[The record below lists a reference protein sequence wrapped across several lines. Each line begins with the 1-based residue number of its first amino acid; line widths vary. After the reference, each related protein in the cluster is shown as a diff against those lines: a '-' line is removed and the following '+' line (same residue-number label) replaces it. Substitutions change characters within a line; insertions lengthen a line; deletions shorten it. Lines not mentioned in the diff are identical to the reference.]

1 LPNSN
6 RSAWLR
12 NCLGTCSHQRML
24 FGMPWDFWLIFIVL
38 GVFLPWRGRRR
49 IRKLLALPEV
59 TGRER
64 IRLYLSTILFQW
76 VLTALIG
83 WRAFSRGFGESELGL
98 SAPWTPKI
106 LLITFAGAILIA
118 LGHWL
123 NLRRMAGISHP
134 SMDSLRAMA
143 KRIFPRS
150 GSELL
155 VFLLLA
161 LTAGVCEEFIFR
173 GFVIAALSRAQ
184 LATWE
189 VILWSSLM
197 FGAAHLYQGK
207 GGSIGTGLLGVVLA
221 GARIA
226 YHSLLPVMVWHAVL
240 DVVAGIAGAKYL
252 TSKTSPEAGILI
264 ENRQ

>member
-1 LPNSN
+1 
-6 RSAWLR
+6 
-12 NCLGTCSHQRML
+12 ML

-38 GVFLPWRGRRR
+38 GVFLPWRGRQR
-49 IRKLLALPEV
+49 IRKLLALSKV
-59 TGRER
+59 TGRDR

-83 WRAFSRGFGESELGL
+83 WRAFSRGLSTSELGL

-123 NLRRMAGISHP
+123 NLHRMAGMNHP
-134 SMDSLRAMA
+134 SIDSLRAMA
-143 KRIFPRS
+143 ARIFPRS
-150 GSELL
+150 GGELAFY
-155 VFLLLA
+155 VALA

-173 GFVIAALSRAQ
+173 GFVIAALSRAE
-184 LATWE
+184 LSTWE
-189 VILWSSLM
+189 VILLSSLM
-197 FGAAHLYQGK
+197 FGVAHLYQGK
-207 GGSIGTGLLGVVLA
+207 GGSIGTGLLGVVFA

-226 YHSLLPVMVWHAVL
+226 YYSLFPVTVWHSVL

-252 TSKTSPEAGILI
+252 TSKVSTEPGILPQ
-264 ENRQ
+264 NQQ